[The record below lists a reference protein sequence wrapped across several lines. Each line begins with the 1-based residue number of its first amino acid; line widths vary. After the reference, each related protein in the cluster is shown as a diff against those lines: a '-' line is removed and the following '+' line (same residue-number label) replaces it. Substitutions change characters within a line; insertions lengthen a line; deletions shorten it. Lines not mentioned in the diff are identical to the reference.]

1 MISNKTI
8 TIIGVTGFVAIATIF
23 EVRIRKADKEAE
35 QEWKDLED
43 KISKGYKPKGVL
55 KESKYLDII
64 NIFKIYNYEQI
75 WKRN

>member
-43 KISKGYKPKGVL
+43 KISKGYKPKGTEV
-55 KESKYLDII
+55 E
-64 NIFKIYNYEQI
+64 
-75 WKRN
+75 